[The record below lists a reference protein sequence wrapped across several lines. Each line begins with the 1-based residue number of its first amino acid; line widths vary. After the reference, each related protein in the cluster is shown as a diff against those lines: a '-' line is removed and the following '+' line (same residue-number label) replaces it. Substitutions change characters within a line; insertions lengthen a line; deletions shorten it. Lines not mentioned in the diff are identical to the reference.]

1 MPQYL
6 RFHNWDFLPPEKCPI
21 CKNLIGI
28 NEYVSPNVI
37 EENKNVEIIF
47 RCNNLKCSKF
57 FIGYYNVD
65 NTTNM
70 LHLRGTHPENN
81 ISFAEHI
88 SVISESFVR
97 IYKEAYTAENLG
109 LEDSAGTS
117 YRKAFEFLIKD
128 YALLKSGD
136 EHKEKI
142 VIMTAN
148 QVINT
153 YFQNPI
159 LKDISKRALWLG
171 NDAVHY
177 FRKWDNKSIE
187 DLKKVIQI
195 SLHYIEMEYLAN
207 KYIEEMPEDKK
218 GESTSTTKE

>member
-1 MPQYL
+1 MSLYL

-28 NEYVSPNVI
+28 NEYVSSNVI
-37 EENKNVEIIF
+37 ERNKNVEIIF
-47 RCNNLKCSKF
+47 RCNNLKCSRF

-65 NTTNM
+65 NTINR

-88 SVISESFVR
+88 SAISESFVR
-97 IYKEAYTAENLG
+97 IYKEAHTAENLG

-128 YALLKSGD
+128 YCIKKED
-136 EHKEKI
+136 ESKKEEIFKL
-142 VIMTAN
+142 TAN
-148 QVINT
+148 QVIEK
-153 YFQNPI
+153 FFDHPV
-159 LKDISKRALWLG
+159 LKKVAKRALWLG

-177 FRKWDNKSIE
+177 QRIWDDKNIQ
-187 DLKKVIQI
+187 DLKRVINI
-195 SLHYIEMEYLAN
+195 SLHYIEMEFLAN
-207 KYIEEMPEDKK
+207 KYIEEMPDDKK
-218 GESTSTTKE
+218 NESKSTTKK